1 MQPSSSLL
9 EATEFSTIRRARLET
24 LQANLGYLCN
34 QQCLHC
40 HVNAGPDRSQKVM
53 GGAVI
58 DQVIAFL
65 KNSGVKRLDLTG
77 GAPELNP
84 HFKHLVRAA
93 RAMGI
98 AVIDRCNLTVLEE
111 PGQEELA
118 NFLAEN
124 QVEVAA
130 SLPCYLEE
138 NVSQQR
144 GNGVFEVSIR
154 ALQRLNRLGYG
165 QEGSPF
171 LLNLVFNPLG
181 PNLPPPQKALEN
193 TFKEKLGEGYGIV
206 FHSLFALINMP
217 IQRFGRRLIAEDC
230 FESYL
235 QLLRAAHRE
244 DNLDSVMC
252 RFLINVDW
260 RGIVYDCDF
269 NQMLGLPLRIEGKYR
284 PTLQDLIGLDLEGS
298 PIVTGDH
305 CFGCT
310 AGQGSS
316 CSGAIN

>member
-1 MQPSSSLL
+1 
-9 EATEFSTIRRARLET
+9 
-24 LQANLGYLCN
+24 
-34 QQCLHC
+34 
-40 HVNAGPDRSQKVM
+40 
-53 GGAVI
+53 
-58 DQVIAFL
+58 
-65 KNSGVKRLDLTG
+65 
-77 GAPELNP
+77 
-84 HFKHLVRAA
+84 VRAA

-124 QVEVAA
+124 QVEVTA

-144 GNGVFEVSIR
+144 GNGVFAVSIR
-154 ALQRLNRLGYG
+154 SLQRLNRLGYG
-165 QEGSPF
+165 QEGSPL

-181 PNLPPPQKALEN
+181 PDLPPPQKALEN
-193 TFKEKLGEGYGIV
+193 TFREELGKRYGIV
-206 FHSLFALINMP
+206 FHSLFTFVNMP
-217 IQRFGRRLIAEDC
+217 IQRFGRRLIAEGYLD
-230 FESYL
+230 SYFHLL
-235 QLLRAAHRE
+235 QAAYRE
-244 DNLDSVMC
+244 DNLDTVMC
-252 RFLINVDW
+252 RFLISVDW

-269 NQMLGLPLRIEGKYR
+269 NQMLGRPLQVAGKDH
-284 PTLQDLIGLDLEGS
+284 PALQDLIGIDLEGF

-316 CSGAIN
+316 CRGAIS